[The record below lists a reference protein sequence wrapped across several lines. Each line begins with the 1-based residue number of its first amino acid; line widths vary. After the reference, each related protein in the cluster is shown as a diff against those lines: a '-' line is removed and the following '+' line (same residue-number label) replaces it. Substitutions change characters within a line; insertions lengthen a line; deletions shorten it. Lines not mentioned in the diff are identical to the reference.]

1 MDKYEYYKRGSL
13 DGEVICQEIVRDP
26 DSLQY
31 ILTRS
36 LKLPEVNKGRYL
48 AGLLNKISY
57 YFSFSQELEGVRR
70 AGRELDYQQMIID
83 ISELFTGLDSEDK
96 EYLKKN
102 SYSIY
107 RLIFMAIPF
116 TDSLQISTF
125 FIAPWTLRDEEK
137 VNLKKILDNF
147 YEYWQENVQKDQL
160 TKMQLLHSKL

>member
-1 MDKYEYYKRGSL
+1 M
-13 DGEVICQEIVRDP
+13 IV
-26 DSLQY
+26 
-31 ILTRS
+31 
-36 LKLPEVNKGRYL
+36 N
-48 AGLLNKISY
+48 
-57 YFSFSQELEGVRR
+57 
-70 AGRELDYQQMIID
+70 

-125 FIAPWTLRDEEK
+125 FIAPWALRDEEK

-160 TKMQLLHSKL
+160 TKMQLLYSKL